1 MCLARI
7 QGVDG
12 EQRVLHLADGASEW
26 TVLAEPDPYPD
37 TYPESQFVCGIATEF
52 STFVVAVLTPRIGTA
67 LILRIEPSIK
77 SATVSAGDRIRLSV
91 DVYGRQNILDNR
103 LAADIEFE
111 WRGNGNGS
119 FSGDGR
125 EVIYAAPDS
134 PGSYTVTVGFANAFD
149 CEANREGSK
158 CSAEFEVRVR
168 RPSPAPSPTPAP
180 ENPPGTIPPTLT
192 DSEGIAYAVFTPVE
206 GGVFD
211 GDSFRISAGSGV
223 VPNGEYVGINMS
235 KGEPAS
241 NIGQVNHRYTVT
253 GNEYDILAVGA
264 SGQSVSDYSLASPAQ
279 VCIPL
284 PDALRANIS
293 DVAIAA
299 TDGSGS
305 QTILASSVRITPEG
319 AILCGN
325 LSSLPATVA
334 AAKVGAPPDFPMPT
348 PVHEEELP
356 DTGGSGP
363 RSSSAMLW
371 MLLVGIA
378 TAMIGA
384 TVVGARRR
392 LYS

>member
-1 MCLARI
+1 
-7 QGVDG
+7 
-12 EQRVLHLADGASEW
+12 
-26 TVLAEPDPYPD
+26 
-37 TYPESQFVCGIATEF
+37 
-52 STFVVAVLTPRIGTA
+52 
-67 LILRIEPSIK
+67 
-77 SATVSAGDRIRLSV
+77 
-91 DVYGRQNILDNR
+91 
-103 LAADIEFE
+103 
-111 WRGNGNGS
+111 
-119 FSGDGR
+119 
-125 EVIYAAPDS
+125 
-134 PGSYTVTVGFANAFD
+134 
-149 CEANREGSK
+149 
-158 CSAEFEVRVR
+158 
-168 RPSPAPSPTPAP
+168 
-180 ENPPGTIPPTLT
+180 
-192 DSEGIAYAVFTPVE
+192 
-206 GGVFD
+206 
-211 GDSFRISAGSGV
+211 
-223 VPNGEYVGINMS
+223 MS

-253 GNEYDILAVGA
+253 GNEYDILAVDA